1 VVTEIPYQVS
11 RDRIMEKIAT
21 LVREKKLDGIA
32 DLRDESDRSGTRLV
46 IELKRDAVPQIVLNQ
61 LYKNTQLQE
70 TFGVNMVA
78 LVDGVPRTLNI
89 AEMIGHYIDH
99 QMEVIERRTRF
110 RLEKAEAR
118 VHIVDGLI
126 IALDNI
132 DEVVEII
139 RSSEDVEAARGALM
153 ERFELSEVQATHIL
167 DMPLRRLTALE
178 TSKLREEQAELAKL
192 IKHLKSLLRSPAKRR
207 ALIGSELKE
216 IKKQYAD
223 PRRSRIIPDDGDL
236 SLEDLIA
243 DEELVVTV
251 TANGYLKSVS
261 AASYRRQGRGG
272 RGVKGAALREDD
284 VISRV
289 LFTTAH
295 AYLLFFTNRGKVY
308 RIKAHEL
315 PRKDRT
321 AKGVLAQ
328 SVLPLAPDEAIE
340 AVVDT
345 RDYETSNYLVMVT
358 RNGQVKKTKMSD
370 YDSRQSA
377 LIAIRLQKGDE
388 LVAVRTTSGK
398 KDLMIFTNQGQGI
411 RFKESEIRPMGRD
424 TMGVRGMRLREGDF
438 VVSAASS
445 QDASEV
451 ILLTS
456 GGYGKRT
463 KITDFP
469 LQKRGGLG
477 VKAIK
482 LTRVRGSLVAAR
494 SVPSGSEIFVT
505 STDGVVIRMETDPIS
520 RQRRDASGV
529 KVMNLGEG
537 ASVSAFDLVPQENGE
552 ET

>member
-1 VVTEIPYQVS
+1 
-11 RDRIMEKIAT
+11 M
-21 LVREKKLDGIA
+21 
-32 DLRDESDRSGTRLV
+32 
-46 IELKRDAVPQIVLNQ
+46 
-61 LYKNTQLQE
+61 
-70 TFGVNMVA
+70 
-78 LVDGVPRTLNI
+78 
-89 AEMIGHYIDH
+89 
-99 QMEVIERRTRF
+99 
-110 RLEKAEAR
+110 
-118 VHIVDGLI
+118 
-126 IALDNI
+126 
-132 DEVVEII
+132 
-139 RSSEDVEAARGALM
+139 
-153 ERFELSEVQATHIL
+153 
-167 DMPLRRLTALE
+167 
-178 TSKLREEQAELAKL
+178 
-192 IKHLKSLLRSPAKRR
+192 
-207 ALIGSELKE
+207 
-216 IKKQYAD
+216 
-223 PRRSRIIPDDGDL
+223 
-236 SLEDLIA
+236 
-243 DEELVVTV
+243 
-251 TANGYLKSVS
+251 
-261 AASYRRQGRGG
+261 
-272 RGVKGAALREDD
+272 KGAALREDD